1 MNLQIPNSNAS
12 GPGPGMMNPQ
22 MMMAQQRMPMG
33 NPGMGPGPMMRS
45 GQIDPSMSGPG
56 GPNGPMMGGPGPP
69 QHMRPQMT
77 SQMMMQM
84 QSQQHQMQM
93 GNRPPPPDYGKIMP
107 HQVSNKF
114 EA

>member
-1 MNLQIPNSNAS
+1 MQIPNSNAGP

-33 NPGMGPGPMMRS
+33 NNMGPMMRS
-45 GQIDPSMSGPG
+45 GQMDPSMSGPG
-56 GPNGPMMGGPGPP
+56 GPNGPMMGPGP

-77 SQMMMQM
+77 SQQQQMMMQM

-107 HQVSNKF
+107 HQVRDYTF
-114 EA
+114 